1 MALPSSLIPRPRL
14 GARFTQYHCPTMSER
29 PVLLIADDDE
39 DVQRLLTLFVR
50 PLDCE
55 VLTARD
61 GEEALALAQ
70 ARLPDLVL
78 LDVMMPKRSGWE
90 VCQALKAVQ
99 RTSHIAV
106 VLVTGRGDVKDRLT
120 GLQLGADDYLVKPFN
135 RDEVV
140 KRIGALL
147 HRKQRDPS
155 PGAEGAKSSESMLFD
170 RASGLPTVPMV
181 LSRLKEMLIE
191 QSEIGIV
198 YVDIEQ
204 FESIEA
210 EYGWAFFDEF
220 LRCAGEAVAVEARA
234 RFPKAL
240 VAANLVGGSSFYIF
254 FESRGTDLRQE
265 AAFDTV
271 ANDVREK
278 LITAMRER
286 FPSMQQGQIGFFV
299 GAARIDYRPQIRLER
314 QVYQGMQ
321 TAGDAVRDAE
331 QQRKKQLTREV
342 RDIIRRKRVTT
353 LFQPIVWAQE
363 GKVFGYEVL
372 TRGAPNSSFR
382 NSDMLFGF
390 ARDAKLAW
398 ARGPVAVEN
407 ALETVALENA
417 LKRLRSFDLTGR
429 KYLLNL
435 EAEMFEESEFRIHEM
450 VSFFSEHRGHF
461 VFELTERAAI
471 EDYAVFRR
479 LLDEFRDKGIE
490 VAIDDAG
497 SGYASLEAIAA
508 LAPDYLKITKGLV
521 STLADEPIK
530 QDLVKM
536 LVDLAGKI
544 GAKTLAEGL
553 ETVEEYEWCR
563 DLGVDLLQGYYL
575 AHPQDEPRIGDEEV
589 QASLNADA
597 ERRLATVAA
606 RETTVVSRR
615 V

>member
-1 MALPSSLIPRPRL
+1 
-14 GARFTQYHCPTMSER
+14 MSER

-61 GEEALALAQ
+61 GEEALAIAQ

-99 RTSHIAV
+99 RTSQIAV

-147 HRKQRDPS
+147 HRKQREPS
-155 PGAEGAKSSESMLFD
+155 AAIAAKSSESMLFD

-204 FESIEA
+204 FEAIEA

-220 LRCAGEAVAVEARA
+220 LRCAGEAVVTEARA

-278 LITAMRER
+278 LITAMRQR
-286 FPSMQQGQIGFFV
+286 FPNMQQGQIGFFV

-331 QQRKKQLTREV
+331 QQRKKQLTREL

-353 LFQPIVWAQE
+353 LFQPIVWAQQ
-363 GKVFGYEVL
+363 GTVFGYEVL

-398 ARGPVAVEN
+398 A
-407 ALETVALENA
+407 LETVALEAA

-508 LAPDYLKITKGLV
+508 LSPDYLKITKGLV

-536 LVDLAGKI
+536 LVDLGGKI

-553 ETVEEYEWCR
+553 ETIEEYEWCR

-589 QASLNADA
+589 EASLKADA
-597 ERRLATVAA
+597 ERRLATAAA
-606 RETTVVSRR
+606 R
-615 V
+615 